1 MIEFLLLFMLLAA
14 LEWAGSVREEHELEQ
29 ELQRELQ
36 SICTLDEPCDW
47 CTRL

>member
-29 ELQRELQ
+29 ELHH
-36 SICTLDEPCDW
+36 ICTLDEPCDW
-47 CTRL
+47 CTASNARL